1 MKGLIASLNTH
12 PHPEP
17 FRLKAQCSLINFD
30 CVLKYKVSLEG
41 GDNYWNPNKYVMEAP
56 MPGQEPTIPKDY
68 AIKQGYMSSFYHILK
83 V

>member
-41 GDNYWNPNKYVMEAP
+41 GDNY
-56 MPGQEPTIPKDY
+56 
-68 AIKQGYMSSFYHILK
+68 
-83 V
+83 